1 MNSRPD
7 FIVIGAG
14 IAGASTAFELAA
26 HGDVVVLERESLPG
40 YHTTGRSAAFV
51 VENYGPPTVRAL
63 TRASRDFFVN
73 PPDGF
78 SEHPLVHPNP
88 MLWIGRPDQEA
99 SIEAEL
105 VASVEAGTPLD
116 ELSVAEARELC
127 PLLRPDYFNRAL
139 CERDALHIDVA
150 LLLESFLRGLRSRGG
165 EIATRCDALGLR
177 REAGLWRVETGQGLF
192 EAPVVVNA
200 AGAWADRVAECAGV
214 PRLGLQPKRRTAI
227 TFDPP
232 AGVDIRDWPCV
243 VDPEEEFYF
252 KPEGGQLLAS
262 PCDETPMDPCD
273 VVPEEY
279 EIALAADRVQQA
291 TTLEIRHI
299 RRSWAGLRNFVADR
313 APVIG
318 VDPVHEGFYW
328 FAGQGGFGI
337 MTAPAAA
344 QTAADLVVQGTI
356 PAAVASSGV
365 TARDFSRVRLAS
377 DPAWAASA

>member
-1 MNSRPD
+1 MNARPD

-14 IAGASTAFELAA
+14 IAGASAAFELAP
-26 HGDVVVLERESLPG
+26 HGDVIVLERESLAG

-63 TRASRDFFVN
+63 TRAGRDFFVN

-78 SEHPLVHPNP
+78 TQHPLVHPNP
-88 MLWIGRPDQEA
+88 MLWVGRPEQHS

-105 VASVEAGTPLD
+105 VASREAGTPLD

-127 PLLRPDYFNRAL
+127 PVLRPDYFDRAL

-150 LLLESFLRGLRSRGG
+150 GLLESYLRGLRLRGG
-165 EIATRCDALGLR
+165 EVATRCDVVGLGY
-177 REAGLWRVETGQGLF
+177 ESGLWRVETNQGVF
-192 EAPVVVNA
+192 EAPVVINA
-200 AGAWADRVAECAGV
+200 AGAWVDRVAECARV
-214 PRLGLQPKRRTAI
+214 PVLGLQPKRRTAI

-232 AGVDIRDWPCV
+232 VGADIRDWPCV

-262 PCDETPMDPCD
+262 PCDETPMDPSD
-273 VVPEEY
+273 VVPEDY
-279 EIALAADRVQQA
+279 EIALVADRVQKA

-299 RRSWAGLRNFVADR
+299 RRSWAGLRNFVEDR

-318 VDPVHEGFYW
+318 EDPGHPGFYW
-328 FAGQGGFGI
+328 LAGQGGFGI

-344 QTAADLVVQGTI
+344 RTTAHLVVHGSI
-356 PAAVASSGV
+356 PADVGSHGV
-365 TARDFSRVRLAS
+365 TARDFSRVRLAAAES
-377 DPAWAASA
+377 LAASA